1 MSGKMQGG
9 SHTRGTPTL
18 ISFLAHSPAWTGS
31 MHNFPSIQPQS
42 EKPEQYSQTFTL
54 GEQSSQS
61 PPSSAA
67 HRQSACP
74 SPSRLHQYPRTCP
87 NQQRPRIRIAYTRPR
102 GLRIFNLF
110 KSWLPIISYVATSLG
125 FVLAIALYR
134 EQVFARKSGYG
145 RRWIRIK

>member
-1 MSGKMQGG
+1 MHG
-9 SHTRGTPTL
+9 SQTRGTRTL
-18 ISFLAHSPAWTGS
+18 IFPCSLLPGQVS

-42 EKPEQYSQTFTL
+42 EKPGQHSQTSTL

-61 PPSSAA
+61 LPSSAA
-67 HRQSACP
+67 HRQSAC
-74 SPSRLHQYPRTCP
+74 PSRLHQYPRTCP
-87 NQQRPRIRIAYTRPR
+87 NQHRARIRIAYSRPR